1 MVKFLGSWESWF
13 ICLFLDQQLVCK
25 WQIPLI
31 LFCKHLSVKLGL
43 LWKELFLLDRQKPNW
58 LVDLRGGRRK
68 GREGEWEG
76 GEGGCGSPYIC
87 PGNFL
92 SFLWL
97 HQHLSEP
104 WPSRFTPRARFSPA
118 SLHCQMRVSLSWPIY
133 RLRGSGWVRTAF
145 LPAESH
151 ISSAETHPSV
161 WLRGAIWLHTAWR
174 VHPVNLRLHKC
185 SARREKCLAWI
196 NSVSLHRGPRKDS
209 SVGVERWG
217 WGVGI

>member
-1 MVKFLGSWESWF
+1 MLEPTSPYQKSCLRNHVFLKSYGEISWVHVSWESWF

-31 LFCKHLSVKLGL
+31 LFCQHLSVKLGL

-58 LVDLRGGRRK
+58 LVDLRGGKEKEEGGGK

-76 GEGGCGSPYIC
+76 GEGGCGSPYVC

-118 SLHCQMRVSLSWPIY
+118 SLHWRMRVFTFMAHLQAS
-133 RLRGSGWVRTAF
+133 RVGVGKNC
-145 LPAESH
+145 LPASGKPH
-151 ISSAETHPSV
+151 QQ
-161 WLRGAIWLHTAWR
+161 
-174 VHPVNLRLHKC
+174 C
-185 SARREKCLAWI
+185 
-196 NSVSLHRGPRKDS
+196 
-209 SVGVERWG
+209 
-217 WGVGI
+217 